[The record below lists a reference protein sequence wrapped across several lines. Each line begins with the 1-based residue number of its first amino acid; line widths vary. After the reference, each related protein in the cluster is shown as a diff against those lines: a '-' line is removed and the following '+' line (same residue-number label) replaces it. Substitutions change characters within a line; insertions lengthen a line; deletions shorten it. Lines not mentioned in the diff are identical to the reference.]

1 VRQHLNEPNLT
12 NYEGVDMAAAIAS
25 QLLDRSQALRDSVLA
40 LSVVVDLYMSSSMKN
55 IDDMIFIVDHLMI
68 PIDLMSDELVC
79 LLREVSNGSA

>member
-1 VRQHLNEPNLT
+1 
-12 NYEGVDMAAAIAS
+12 MAAAIAS
-25 QLLDRSQALRDSVLA
+25 QLLDRAQALRDSVLA

>member
-1 VRQHLNEPNLT
+1 
-12 NYEGVDMAAAIAS
+12 MAAAIAS